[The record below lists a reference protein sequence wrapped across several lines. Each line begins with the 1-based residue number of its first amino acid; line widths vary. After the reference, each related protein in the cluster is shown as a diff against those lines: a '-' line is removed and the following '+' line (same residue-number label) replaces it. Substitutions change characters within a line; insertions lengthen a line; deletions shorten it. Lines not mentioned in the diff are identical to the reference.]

1 MLIALDYDG
10 TYTAD
15 PMLWDMFIL
24 NARLTGHT
32 VYCITMRFA
41 EGNSGEAEEV
51 KNALEGKV
59 DKIIFT
65 NRQAKKPFM
74 IKHFNQCPDVWI
86 DDMPEFITE
95 PAQLTLPKHNG

>member
-15 PMLWDMFIL
+15 PEMWDAFVM
-24 NARLTGHT
+24 NARLRGHT
-32 VYCITMRFA
+32 VYCITMRYA
-41 EGNSGEAEEV
+41 DASSEAEQV
-51 KNALEGKV
+51 KESLEGKV

-74 IKHFNQCPDVWI
+74 LKHFNQCPDVWI

-95 PAQLTLPKHNG
+95 SAQM